1 MRLQPRNQL
10 GLHHPSTAGGAACG
24 MGPAYGSQA
33 IVAVGRR
40 PQVLSIGPLER
51 LHDLA
56 TPRVSDPRGGKGGSH
71 SVSYGLVSEIALP
84 SATYFCLLEVGHSGH
99 TQVERHWASFFKG
112 RSVKKK
118 LWSYFKSTTLSTAG
132 GLSLPA
138 KKSQIQP
145 GPQELLFGGSSPDRC
160 LQVLLS
166 TSCVRLPQRLQ
177 VTLGPAPR
185 PTLPGGGPVA
195 DLQPPPP
202 SLPAAVPLPGSRLQG
217 YPATLPGSASSA
229 RLPPGLGSP
238 SAEGGGGAE
247 ASPHPSPVTVSRSL
261 CP

>member
-1 MRLQPRNQL
+1 MQPRNQL

-24 MGPAYGSQA
+24 MGLAYGSQA

-112 RSVKKK
+112 RSVKKNCGHI
-118 LWSYFKSTTLSTAG
+118 LN
-132 GLSLPA
+132 LPH
-138 KKSQIQP
+138 SQLLVAYLYQQKRARSNQ
-145 GPQELLFGGSSPDRC
+145 GPRNCSSAE
-160 LQVLLS
+160 
-166 TSCVRLPQRLQ
+166 
-177 VTLGPAPR
+177 APR
-185 PTLPGGGPVA
+185 T
-195 DLQPPPP
+195 
-202 SLPAAVPLPGSRLQG
+202 AVCRF
-217 YPATLPGSASSA
+217 
-229 RLPPGLGSP
+229 
-238 SAEGGGGAE
+238 
-247 ASPHPSPVTVSRSL
+247 
-261 CP
+261 C